1 MRYLPNGEQMK
12 AADAYTIGEL
22 GVPSLVLM
30 ERAARACVSYME
42 EQEFDLSNICVV
54 CGSGNNGG
62 DGFAIARMFAQKG
75 LKVTVVMAGNPDHCT
90 EETRHQIELLK
101 KTDAR
106 YSSEFA
112 EDEYSIIID
121 AVFGVGLCRE
131 ISGHYYEVIRR
142 VNEMDAVK
150 VAVDIPSGISAAT
163 GNVLGIA
170 FQADHTV
177 TIQETKLGLMLY
189 PGKEYAGKISVA
201 EIGIDREPLVKD
213 LSVAYT
219 LEKEEYR
226 LLLPVRQADSN
237 KGSFGKVLVIAGC
250 KGMSG
255 AAYLN
260 ALAAYRSG
268 AGLVQI
274 YTPEENRIVLQCQ
287 LPEAIL
293 STYREYDEDELLR
306 LLSWADTVCI
316 GSGLG
321 MSETSEMILETVI
334 RHVRVPCVVDADG
347 LNLLARSKECV
358 EKLCNRRFVLT
369 PHMKEFERLSG
380 NLVADTKADR
390 MSVLGEFVD
399 RYGITC
405 VLKDARTVV
414 WTKNSRPFVNLSGCS
429 AMAKAGSGDV
439 LAGVIAA
446 LLAQRLSCDAA
457 AVLGVYFHGLA
468 GEHVQEEKGVYSLL
482 ARELAD
488 AVGLKM
494 GRFLDNEKL

>member
-1 MRYLPNGEQMK
+1 MRYLPDGEQMK
-12 AADAYTIGEL
+12 AADAHTIEKL

-30 ERAARACVSYME
+30 ERAARACVTYME

-62 DGFAIARMFAQKG
+62 DGFAIARMFAKKG

-106 YSSEFA
+106 YSSELS

-131 ISGHYYEVIRR
+131 ISGHYYEVIRKM
-142 VNEMDAVK
+142 NEMDAVK

-170 FQADHTV
+170 FKAGHTV
-177 TIQETKLGLMLY
+177 TIQEIKLGLLLY

-201 EIGIDREPLVKD
+201 EIGIDREPLIKD
-213 LSVAYT
+213 LRVAYT

-226 LLLPVRQADSN
+226 PLLPVRQADSN
-237 KGSFGKVLVIAGC
+237 KGNFGKLLIIAGS

-274 YTPEENRIVLQCQ
+274 YTPEENRTVLQCQ

-321 MSETSEMILETVI
+321 MSETSRRILKTVI
-334 RHVRVPCVVDADG
+334 RYVTVPCVVDADG
-347 LNLLARSKECV
+347 LNLLAGSKECL
-358 EKLCNRRFVLT
+358 EKLCNRGFVFT

-380 NLVADTKADR
+380 SRVADTKADR
-390 MSVLGEFVD
+390 MNVLSEFVD
-399 RYGITC
+399 RYGVTC

-429 AMAKAGSGDV
+429 AMAKAGAGDV

-446 LLAQRLSCDAA
+446 LLAQGLSCDEA
-457 AVLGVYFHGLA
+457 AVLGVYVHGLA
-468 GEHVQEEKGVYSLL
+468 GEHVQEEKGIYSLL

-494 GRFLDNEKL
+494 QEVLG

>member
-12 AADAYTIGEL
+12 AADGYTIKEL

-30 ERAARACVSYME
+30 ERAASACVAYME
-42 EQEFDLSNICVV
+42 EQGLDLSNICVV

-62 DGFAIARMFAQKG
+62 DGFAIARMFAKKG
-75 LKVTVVMAGNPDHCT
+75 LRVTAVMAGNPKHCT
-90 EETRHQIELLK
+90 EETRYQIELLK
-101 KTDAR
+101 NTDAR
-106 YSSEFA
+106 YSSELTEA
-112 EDEYSIIID
+112 EYSIIID

-142 VNEMDAVK
+142 MNEMDAVK

-170 FQADHTV
+170 FLADHTV

-189 PGKEYAGKISVA
+189 PGKEYAGNISVA

-213 LSVAYT
+213 MKAAYT

-226 LLLPVRQADSN
+226 DLLPVRQEDSN
-237 KGSFGKVLVIAGC
+237 KGNYGKLLVVAGS

-260 ALAAYRSG
+260 ALAAYRTG

-274 YTPEENRIVLQCQ
+274 YTADENRIVLQSQ
-287 LPEAIL
+287 LPEAII
-293 STYREYDEDELLR
+293 STYQEYEESELIQ
-306 LLSWADTVCI
+306 LLEWADTVCI

-321 MSETSEMILETVI
+321 TSETAGKILETVI
-334 RHVRVPCVVDADG
+334 RHVKVPCVIDADG
-347 LNLLARSKECV
+347 LNLLSGSREYLEALS
-358 EKLCNRRFVLT
+358 NRNVILT

-380 NLVADTKADR
+380 STVAQTKTDR
-390 MSVLGEFVD
+390 MNVLGEFVD
-399 RYGITC
+399 KYRVTC

-414 WTKNSRPFVNLSGCS
+414 WTKGRRPYVNLSGCP

-446 LLAQRLSCDAA
+446 LLAQGLSCDEA
-457 AVLGVYFHGLA
+457 AVLGVYLHGLA
-468 GEHVQEEKGVYSLL
+468 GEHVQKEKGVYSLL
-482 ARELAD
+482 AGELAD

-494 GRFLDNEKL
+494 QEVLIG